1 MQWEVGCGNVNA
13 NHMPILQQ
21 LESTSSDSSMSQ
33 AVGHGI
39 IGWHVTNNKPHSPH
53 RMKVILYFNRG
64 LIFVQEILNGKLE
77 FFMPITA
84 RFVPWVT

>member
-1 MQWEVGCGNVNA
+1 MALVLFFSTRTFFCATGDVKKPSQPGAMMQWEVGCGNVNA

-39 IGWHVTNNKPHSPH
+39 IGWHVTNNKPHAPH
-53 RMKVILYFNRG
+53 RMKVILPV
-64 LIFVQEILNGKLE
+64 I
-77 FFMPITA
+77 
-84 RFVPWVT
+84 